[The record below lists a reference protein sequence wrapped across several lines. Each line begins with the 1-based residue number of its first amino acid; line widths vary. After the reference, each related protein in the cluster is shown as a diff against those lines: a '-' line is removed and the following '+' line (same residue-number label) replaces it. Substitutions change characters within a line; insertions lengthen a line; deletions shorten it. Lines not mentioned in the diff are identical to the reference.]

1 MRLQHL
7 KPSGQAQG
15 VQRTGQEGGGGEG
28 GALGPLRVL
37 PHLRRARVTSH
48 QRPLPHQRSLCARC
62 DVISARRGISRFPL
76 PVPLPPL
83 PVPLPPQAVPSRFL
97 LTGAPVHAM
106 DKESLLQLRRRTGLP
121 ILQCREALQSCGGDL
136 AQAEAWLL
144 EHARRHGW
152 SPRAQERPAREGLVG
167 LIREGHVGVM
177 VEVSC
182 ETDFVARTP
191 EFQQVVAQAALGAME
206 LCRRATP
213 GGRGCS
219 QELAELRT
227 GPGGGPLSEEL
238 ALAQG
243 RLGEAVTLR
252 RAAWLRMRA
261 GSGGVALGSLGALV
275 AWGARGVAR
284 GGARG
289 AGLEA
294 LARQVAQHVVG
305 FAPRRVG
312 RAREKPRER
321 GKGEG
326 EGQGEALMTQEFL
339 HAPGRS
345 VGRVLRALGPLRVTG
360 FVRFRCGEEPTADVT
375 SR

>member
-1 MRLQHL
+1 YRF
-7 KPSGQAQG
+7 PSPRYQFP
-15 VQRTGQEGGGGEG
+15 VPVTGS
-28 GALGPLRVL
+28 P
-37 PHLRRARVTSH
+37 PPVTGSPPPPGC
-48 QRPLPHQRSLCARC
+48 PLP
-62 DVISARRGISRFPL
+62 
-76 PVPLPPL
+76 
-83 PVPLPPQAVPSRFL
+83 
-97 LTGAPVHAM
+97 
-106 DKESLLQLRRRTGLP
+106 ESLLQLRRRTGLP

-219 QELAELRT
+219 QHFLEPEELAELRT

>member
-1 MRLQHL
+1 M
-7 KPSGQAQG
+7 
-15 VQRTGQEGGGGEG
+15 QR
-28 GALGPLRVL
+28 A
-37 PHLRRARVTSH
+37 AR
-48 QRPLPHQRSLCARC
+48 
-62 DVISARRGISRFPL
+62 SAAW
-76 PVPLPPL
+76 
-83 PVPLPPQAVPSRFL
+83 AVPSRFL

-219 QELAELRT
+219 QHFLEPEELAELRT

-261 GSGGVALGSLGALV
+261 GSGFVSGYAHGGPGAWPAQGAGSGQGAGPGGGVALGSLGALV